1 MRLQEQDSPTN
12 KITVMTIIILTI
24 LIIFTAPLASQET
37 QISDP
42 DPKATTY
49 VRGILLKIALGEL
62 VLEDFAFIRQTIF
75 PRIRDALT
83 VQLKGMGAP
92 DRMELLDR
100 KLVGDDVSLQYWA
113 WYGEKRFR
121 VLVSLGPNKGLTSL
135 RLISEA
141 TP

>member
-1 MRLQEQDSPTN
+1 LIIKKMRLQEQDSPTN

-37 QISDP
+37 QISF
-42 DPKATTY
+42 TT
-49 VRGILLKIALGEL
+49 
-62 VLEDFAFIRQTIF
+62 T
-75 PRIRDALT
+75 
-83 VQLKGMGAP
+83 
-92 DRMELLDR
+92 
-100 KLVGDDVSLQYWA
+100 
-113 WYGEKRFR
+113 GEKRFR

>member
-1 MRLQEQDSPTN
+1 
-12 KITVMTIIILTI
+12 
-24 LIIFTAPLASQET
+24 
-37 QISDP
+37 
-42 DPKATTY
+42 
-49 VRGILLKIALGEL
+49 LKIALGEL